1 MTSPQ
6 QRIYDGNR
14 AREVL
19 ENEAYIKAFSDLKAE
34 ITDKWQNSPSRDSQ
48 GRETL
53 YLMLGLTNKLEGLLK
68 DSLISGK
75 QATLDLEHKRTL
87 AERAKDWIP
96 NFKSE

>member
-1 MTSPQ
+1 MSTE

-19 ENEAYIKAFSDLKAE
+19 ENEAYIKAFNDLRAE

-53 YLMLGLTNKLEGLLK
+53 YLMLGLTNKIEGLLK
-68 DSLISGK
+68 DSMMSGK
-75 QATLDLEHKRTL
+75 QAMLDLEHKRTL
-87 AERAKDWIP
+87 AERARDWIP
-96 NFKSE
+96 SYK

>member
-1 MTSPQ
+1 MSIE

-19 ENEAYIKAFSDLKAE
+19 ENEAYIKAFNDLRAE
-34 ITDKWQNSPSRDSQ
+34 ITEKWQNSPSRDSQ

-68 DSLISGK
+68 TSLETGK
-75 QATLDLEHKRTL
+75 LAMLDLQHKRTL
-87 AERAKDWIP
+87 AERAKDLIP
-96 NFKSE
+96 SFK